1 MKIITLQLLIL
12 LLVSQNISAQ
22 DSTEIITTKIFG
34 IVKGEKDSILRGANL
49 VIVGSIDGATTDE
62 KGYYEF
68 ETEKTG
74 EQKMLV
80 TMLDYI
86 DKTIPLNITPGINID
101 LNVKLSKEVVTEE
114 IIITASSFTSGNTNA
129 VTLTPLEI
137 VRIPGA
143 DADIYRAITTFPGS
157 NQVNEGSR
165 ITVRGGDP
173 NEVLTILDQAS
184 LYNPFI
190 FDETFNVSSYST
202 VNPWGLRGI
211 NFTSG
216 GFSAKYGNVL
226 SAVLDLKSY
235 DLPQRSGMFAWL
247 GLANASLDAV
257 YLSGKKDFG
266 ATMTIGKLFL
276 DPYFAINGKHSEFSP
291 IPQSNQ
297 AGGTLSHKL
306 GSTGILKF
314 YANYSDDKVGIE
326 SATPSYT
333 GFYNGSSKSFFSNL
347 KMMVAPSSS
356 TLLNAGISF
365 SSYNKKDNYG
375 ALNTN
380 TNNYYSKGRVDFT
393 YQVSSKVDINTG
405 AEYEYNGYDIDG
417 ELPVFPFD
425 LSPDA
430 ETLDLDTNTNSGRI
444 GAYAEA
450 QLRLGKRFFVIPGV
464 RTDYYT
470 LAQNASIDPRASFGY
485 QLSKYNTLRGAVGIY
500 HQYPK
505 LEYYFRAD
513 NNNLKPE
520 EATHYIFGYE
530 FNKEGNYIFRV
541 EGYYKDYSN
550 LVLLNTTDLFYR
562 SQGEGYVKGVDVF
575 LKTKIQNKF
584 TGWISY
590 AYCDSKR
597 KQYESVLLSPA
608 NYDITNA
615 VSVVG
620 SYNINDQMVVGA
632 SYKISTG
639 KPYTPVVESY
649 YDPIQEIYIPVYGET
664 NSSRFPTYT
673 RMDMNFQYI
682 FALFGRFAVAVLS
695 VNNLLNEKN
704 VYNYTYNFD
713 YSQLVEVISNN
724 QRAVYLGLGLQL

>member
-1 MKIITLQLLIL
+1 MKKLLALIILMLFSTNLF
-12 LLVSQNISAQ
+12 SQ
-22 DSTEIITTKIFG
+22 DSTVSVITKISGF
-34 IVKGEKDSILRGANL
+34 VKGNKDSVLRGANL
-49 VIVGSIDGATTDE
+49 VIEGTIDGASTDD
-62 KGYYEF
+62 KGFYEF

-74 EQKMLV
+74 PQNLLI
-80 TMLDYI
+80 TMLDYNK
-86 DKTIPLNITPGINID
+86 KTVPLNITAGVNISLD
-101 LNVKLSKEVVTEE
+101 IKLSKEVVTEE

-143 DADIYRAITTFPGS
+143 DADLYRAITTFPGS

-247 GLANASLDAV
+247 GLANASLDGV
-257 YLSGKKDFG
+257 YLSKDKNFG
-266 ATMTIGKLFL
+266 ATFSLGKLFL
-276 DPYFAINGKHSEFSP
+276 DPYFAINGEHSEFSP

-297 AGGTLSHKL
+297 LGGTLSHKL
-306 GSTGILKF
+306 GSTGNIKF
-314 YANYSDDKVGIE
+314 LANYSDDKVGIQ
-326 SATPSYT
+326 SFTPSYT
-333 GFYNGSSKSFFSNL
+333 GYYNGRSKSFFTNA
-347 KMMVAPSSS
+347 KMMTAPSSS
-356 TLLNAGISF
+356 TLLNVGVSF

-375 ALNTN
+375 ILNTN
-380 TNNYYSKGRVDFT
+380 TNNYYSKGRADFT
-393 YQVSSKVDINTG
+393 NQVSSKVDINTG
-405 AEYEYNGYDIDG
+405 IEYEYNGYTIDG
-417 ELPVFPFD
+417 AVPIFPFN
-425 LSPDA
+425 LQPGA
-430 ETLDLDTNTNSGRI
+430 AALNLDTNTNSGRF
-444 GAYAEA
+444 GAYLEA
-450 QLRLGKRFFVIPGV
+450 QLRLSKRFFVIPGV
-464 RTDYYT
+464 RSDYFT
-470 LAQNASIDPRASFGY
+470 LAKNAGFDPRVSFGY
-485 QLSKYNTLRGAVGIY
+485 QVSKYNTLRGAVGVY

-513 NNNLKPE
+513 DNDLKPE
-520 EATHYIFGYE
+520 EATHYILGYE
-530 FNKEGNYIFRV
+530 FNKEGKYIFRV

-550 LVLLNTTDLFYR
+550 LVLVNTRDLFYR

-597 KQYESVLLSPA
+597 KQYESVTLAPA

-615 VSVVG
+615 MSIVG
-620 SYNINDQMVVGA
+620 TYNINDQLVTGA
-632 SYKISTG
+632 TYRMSTG
-639 KPYTPVVESY
+639 KPYTPVTEAL
-649 YDPIQEIYIPVYGET
+649 YDPSQNIYIPVYGET
-664 NSSRFPTYT
+664 NSARFPTYT
-673 RMDMNFQYI
+673 RLDMNVQYI
-682 FALFGRFAVAVLS
+682 FALFGRFAVAVFQ
-695 VNNLLNEKN
+695 VNNLLNQKN
-704 VYNYTYNFD
+704 VYNYTYNFN
-713 YSQLVEVISNN
+713 YTQQQEIISNN